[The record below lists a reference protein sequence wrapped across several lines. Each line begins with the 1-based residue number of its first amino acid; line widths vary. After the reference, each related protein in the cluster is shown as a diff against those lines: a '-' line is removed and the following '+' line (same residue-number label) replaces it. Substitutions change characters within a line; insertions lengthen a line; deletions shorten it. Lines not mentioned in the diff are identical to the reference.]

1 MRTHYY
7 QQLRKGEK
15 LMTTKFAEMRR
26 IDEFDFI
33 GVIERGNQSF
43 ISKVEN
49 VQHRRHAVNE
59 LTKRAK
65 QMNGKLN
72 VASVHVVK

>member
-33 GVIERGNQSF
+33 GVIEVGNKSY

-49 VQHRRHAVNE
+49 VQHRRYAINE
-59 LTKRAK
+59 LSKRAK